1 MYFRKNLILQRI
13 FFAILERFLN
23 QNISGASVKS
33 EVPIEHELF
42 QKF

>member
-1 MYFRKNLILQRI
+1 MYFRKSLILQPI
-13 FFAILERFLN
+13 FFEILEFLN

-33 EVPIEHELF
+33 GSIEHKMF